1 MEFAILGPL
10 EVRDDEELVAVG
22 GRKHQALLAI
32 LLLNANRVVST
43 DRLLEDLW
51 GEDAADKENAL
62 WVHISRLRAALGEH
76 DLLVTH
82 DHGYSLEVDP
92 ADIDAN
98 RFESEVAAARALLRD
113 DPAAASRRLSD
124 ALAMWRGP
132 PLADFTYEDFAQIE
146 ITRLNE
152 VHSLAQEDR
161 IEADLQLGR
170 AGELIGEL
178 EALHLAH
185 PTRERVVALLM
196 LALYRSGRQSE
207 ALQVSRRFRAAMV
220 DEVGLEPSAELQRLE
235 EQILLH
241 DPRLELH
248 HHPTSTV
255 AEVSAPAS
263 APVVN
268 PFKGLRAFHEE
279 DSGEFFGRDRI
290 VTEVISRLDNGADLI
305 GIIGPSGSGKSS
317 IVKAGLIP
325 ALRKGAIDGS
335 EHWSIAQMVPGARP
349 FAELEAALL
358 RSSLD
363 APDSLSEQLA
373 DRDTGVLRAALRVLP
388 DESARLV
395 LVIDQ
400 FEELFT
406 LVSNEDDRSR
416 FLAGLVDA
424 IDGSRGQ
431 VKVVLTLRADFYG
444 RPLAYPE
451 FGSRLGDGIVNVVS
465 LTSDELEMAA
475 MRPAEGVGVTLEP
488 ALVAAL
494 LIDVVGRPGAL
505 PLFQYAL
512 TELFDRRVDHTL
524 GLAEYR
530 AIGGLTGALTR
541 RAEDL
546 FARLDDGQRS
556 AARQLFLRLVNIA
569 ENDEWTRRRVPASEI
584 LSLDVD
590 VLALQTVID
599 VFSTHRLLVL
609 DRDAVTGSP
618 TAEVAHESLL
628 TNWPRLRGWIEE
640 ARDDIKRHVLLSV
653 AINEWHEADENP
665 DYLLNGA
672 RLEAYTD
679 WARTTTMPL
688 TYGGRRF
695 LDASNEHYERELAEE
710 RERVR
715 IGAKTARS
723 ARHRLWAI
731 AAVLVAVA
739 VGAGLVVS
747 GVFDSPPGP
756 TVAFFGYRGDGGWN
770 DNIAAGIDRAAQQ
783 HDMVLVDAPAMIDRS
798 TDFRALAER
807 GPDIIISDAE
817 PLLAA
822 ADVYADF
829 PDIEFGIVDGF
840 IDRPNVSGVLFD
852 NEQGAFLAGVAA
864 AMTTETGVVGFVGG
878 DPFVVGDFQAGFE
891 AGAHWVD
898 PEVEVLATYV
908 LQQYVQETDGLPIL
922 AWSRPDLGADR
933 ATALYERGADVVFHA
948 AGVSGRGIF
957 PASIE
962 SETDDSVTLWTIGVD
977 NDQWFQVD
985 EIERSHVLTS
995 LIKRGDVAA
1004 ERLVELLI
1012 RDEPAGGAVHVG
1024 LADGVFRLSTQ
1035 GGWLS
1040 DETIATVERAETAI
1054 AEGRLVVP
1062 AEPTGEVLELDP
1074 IQNAFEDA
1082 MSVLTPEQVEE
1093 YLHVWL
1099 GDHHPVDVAAAC
1111 STAWGADE
1119 AACLQVI
1126 TDRLPEYLAQSRTS

>member
-10 EVRDDEELVAVG
+10 EVRDNGQLVAVS
-22 GRKHQALLAI
+22 GRKHQMLLAM
-32 LLLNANRVVST
+32 LLLNANCVVST
-43 DRLLEDLW
+43 DRLLEGIW
-51 GEDAADKENAL
+51 GGDAADKENAL
-62 WVHISRLRAALGEH
+62 WVHISRLRTALGEP
-76 DLLVTH
+76 DLIVTH
-82 DHGYSLEVDP
+82 DHGYSLVVDP
-92 ADIDAN
+92 GDIDAN
-98 RFESEVAAARALLRD
+98 RFESEVAAGRALLTH
-113 DPAAASRRLSD
+113 DPGAASRRLD
-124 ALAMWRGP
+124 EALQMWRGP

-146 ITRLNE
+146 ITRLSE
-152 VHSLAQEDR
+152 VHTLAQVDR
-161 IEADLQLGR
+161 IEADMQLGR
-170 AGELIGEL
+170 ARELIGEL
-178 EALHLAH
+178 EALHVAH

-196 LALYRSGRQSE
+196 LALYRSGRQRE
-207 ALQVSRRFRAAMV
+207 ALQVSRRFRTAMV
-220 DEVGLEPSAELQRLE
+220 DEIGLEPSAELQRLE

-241 DPRLELH
+241 DTRLELH
-248 HHPTSTV
+248 GHPTSTV
-255 AEVSAPAS
+255 DELSAS
-263 APVVN
+263 VVN
-268 PFKGLRAFHEE
+268 PFKGLRAFLEE
-279 DSGEFFGRDRI
+279 DTGEFFGRDRI
-290 VTEVISRLDNGADLI
+290 VAEVISRLDASAGLV

-325 ALRKGAIDGS
+325 ALRKGAIEGS

-358 RSSLD
+358 RSSPD

-388 DESARLV
+388 DESARLL

-431 VKVVLTLRADFYG
+431 VRVVLTLRADFYG

-451 FGSRLGDGIVNVVS
+451 FGSRLGDGIVNVVP

-494 LIDVVGRPGAL
+494 LTDVVGRPGTL

-524 GLAEYR
+524 GLTEYR
-530 AIGGLTGALTR
+530 AMGGLTGALSR

-546 FARLDDGQRS
+546 FARLDDEQRS

-569 ENDEWTRRRVPASEI
+569 ENDEWTRRRVPASEV

-590 VLALQTVID
+590 LIALQTVID
-599 VFSTHRLLVL
+599 VFSAHRLLVL

-628 TNWPRLRGWIEE
+628 TNWPRLRGWIED

-665 DYLLNGA
+665 DYLLSGA

-679 WARTTTMPL
+679 WVTTTTMPL

-695 LDASNEHYERELAEE
+695 LDVSNEHYERGLAVE
-710 RERVR
+710 RERSR
-715 IGAKTARS
+715 IGAKAARS
-723 ARHRLWAI
+723 ARRRLWAI
-731 AAVLVAVA
+731 AAVVVAVL
-739 VGAGLVVS
+739 VGAGLVAS
-747 GVFDSPPGP
+747 GVFDDPPGP
-756 TVAFFGYRGDGGWN
+756 TVAFFGYRGDGSWN
-770 DNIAAGIDRAAQQ
+770 DNIAAGIDRAAQHQ
-783 HDMVLVDAPAMIDRS
+783 DMVLVDAPAIVDPSM
-798 TDFRALAER
+798 DFRALAER
-807 GPDIIISDAE
+807 GPDIIISDAD

-822 ADVYADF
+822 ADVYTDF

-840 IDRPNVSGVLFD
+840 IDLPNVTGVLFE
-852 NEQGAFLAGVAA
+852 NEEGAFLAGVAA

-878 DPFVVGDFQAGFE
+878 DPSVVGDFQAGFE
-891 AGAHWVD
+891 AGVHWVD
-898 PEVEVLATYV
+898 PDVEVLATYV
-908 LQQYVQETDGLPIL
+908 LQQFVQETGGLPIY
-922 AWSRPDLGADR
+922 AWGRPDLGTDR

-948 AGVSGRGIF
+948 AGGSGRGIF

-962 SETDDSVTLWTIGVD
+962 SSTVDFVKLWTIGVD

-1004 ERLVELLI
+1004 ELLVELLI

-1024 LADGVFRLSTQ
+1024 LAADVFRLSTQ

-1040 DETIATVERAETAI
+1040 DDTIATVERAETAI

-1062 AEPTGEVLELDP
+1062 EEPTGEVLQLDP

-1082 MSVLTPEQVEE
+1082 MSVLTREQVDE
-1093 YLHVWL
+1093 YLHTWL
-1099 GDHHPVDVAAAC
+1099 GDHHPVDVAASC
-1111 STAWGADE
+1111 SFSTVRWSGD
-1119 AACLQVI
+1119 AACLEVI
-1126 TDRLPEYLAQSRTS
+1126 TTHLPEYIAESPTL